1 MKALITCSH
10 ALLIATLSNQIRQ
23 FTNQGSFALLSLW
36 KPRRRKNKLAL
47 VSDLL
52 ASDMKK
58 DISKIPRVD
67 TCPNLGSV
75 ALRKPAAAAQ
85 PHGNMGMCGSDCINS
100 CYLAGLANLIAAL
113 KG

>member
-1 MKALITCSH
+1 MKTLIICSH
-10 ALLIATLSNQIRQ
+10 AILVATQSNQVRQ
-23 FTNQGSFALLSLW
+23 LNQGSLALLSLW

-47 VSDLL
+47 ISDLL
-52 ASDMKK
+52 PSDMKK

-75 ALRKPAAAAQ
+75 ALCKPAAAAQ

-100 CYLAGLANLIAAL
+100 CRLQLGWPD
-113 KG
+113 